1 MKNLLHKRISE
12 KIKNKAKE
20 EKEEFLTMLLG
31 TLCASL
37 LVNLISRKGVIRV
50 GKGTTRAG
58 QYFQH
63 KLII

>member
-1 MKNLLHKRISE
+1 
-12 KIKNKAKE
+12 
-20 EKEEFLTMLLG
+20 MLLG
-31 TLCASL
+31 ILCASL
-37 LVNLISRKGVIRV
+37 LVNLILRKGVIRV